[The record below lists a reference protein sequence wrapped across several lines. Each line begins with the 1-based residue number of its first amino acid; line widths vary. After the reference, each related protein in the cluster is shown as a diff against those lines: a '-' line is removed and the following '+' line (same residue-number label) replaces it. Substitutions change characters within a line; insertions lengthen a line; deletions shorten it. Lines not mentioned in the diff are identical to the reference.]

1 MTEKR
6 RIKYYVTNTRV
17 QLKFLYTN
25 FIVLIPIVVLY
36 FHIQDRDKSINDFRA
51 NKILTCTLKN
61 LVIDV
66 SKKDDWKIEGY
77 SFIKGKTEIPVTK
90 CEIKD

>member
-51 NKILTCTLKN
+51 NKILTCNLKD

-66 SKKDDWKIEGY
+66 SNKDDWKIEDY
-77 SFIKGKTEIPVTK
+77 YFINPDYAIEKVHS
-90 CEIKD
+90 

>member
-51 NKILTCTLKN
+51 NKILTCN
-61 LVIDV
+61 
-66 SKKDDWKIEGY
+66 
-77 SFIKGKTEIPVTK
+77 
-90 CEIKD
+90 

>member
-25 FIVLIPIVVLY
+25 FIVLIPIAVLY

-51 NKILTCTLKN
+51 NKILTCN
-61 LVIDV
+61 
-66 SKKDDWKIEGY
+66 
-77 SFIKGKTEIPVTK
+77 
-90 CEIKD
+90 